1 MKSNIADNRQL
12 FNAKAMATAGLTVE
26 AIPDNTLGIIDVST
40 GLTVIPANFA
50 AYPDKTRIVGK
61 VGGSTYFSFA
71 EIEKASIERKSK
83 LPYVAP
89 QTEVWTGTIENCKC
103 TDSVKL
109 SIHVNDETL
118 KNRDGLTWAHLDNYV
133 EVKAAEMRCYCDY
146 TGTAP
151 VYENHVLTSLL
162 VASVNNSNSPFYG
175 ASAKVPVAG
184 FISGS
189 GTTLPV
195 SPSPGEQFVKTGTN
209 AGLYVYTTV
218 WVLVGAADGT
228 LIDPMAYAAAYK
240 DINTDEIP
248 HNDGPL
254 MSITIFAKA
263 KTTPNYNDMEANYV
277 YPRGTTLQP
286 GLTIDGVVGIQFTK
300 TTPAVFEK
308 GAGYDF
314 RAEEFDNM
322 GYYTQ
327 VLHRNL
333 LSGTFLDPKVKFQF
347 ENGVNYNSIA
357 FDFSTKKVNSNDGD
371 RRLFGVT
378 IGTSVTAVYNQLV
391 AMFSI

>member
-12 FNAKAMATAGLTVE
+12 FNAKAMATAGLTVD
-26 AIPDNTLGIIDVST
+26 AIPDNTLGVIDVAT

-50 AYPDKTRIVGK
+50 AYPEKSRIVGK
-61 VGGSTYFSFA
+61 VNGSTYFSFA
-71 EIEKASIERKSK
+71 EIEKASIERKNK

-133 EVKAAEMRCYCDY
+133 EVKAAEMRCYCDC

-151 VYENHVLTSLL
+151 VYENNVLTSLL
-162 VASVNNSNSPFYG
+162 VASVNKANSPFYD
-175 ASAKVPVAG
+175 ASAKVSVTG
-184 FISGS
+184 VTSGA
-189 GTTLPV
+189 TLPV
-195 SPSPGEQFVKTGTN
+195 ATIKGDQYIKTGVN
-209 AGLYVYTTV
+209 AGLYVYTTA

-228 LIDPMAYAAAYK
+228 LTDPMAYTAAYK
-240 DINTDEIP
+240 DINTDNNP
-248 HNDGPL
+248 ANNGKL

-263 KTTPNYNDMEANYV
+263 KTTPNYNDMEANYT
-277 YPRGTTLQP
+277 YPRGTTLRP

-300 TTPAVFEK
+300 TTSTIFEK
-308 GAGYDF
+308 GAGYDM

-347 ENGVNYNSIA
+347 ENGVNYSSIA

>member
-1 MKSNIADNRQL
+1 
-12 FNAKAMATAGLTVE
+12 
-26 AIPDNTLGIIDVST
+26 
-40 GLTVIPANFA
+40 
-50 AYPDKTRIVGK
+50 
-61 VGGSTYFSFA
+61 
-71 EIEKASIERKSK
+71 
-83 LPYVAP
+83 
-89 QTEVWTGTIENCKC
+89 
-103 TDSVKL
+103 
-109 SIHVNDETL
+109 
-118 KNRDGLTWAHLDNYV
+118 
-133 EVKAAEMRCYCDY
+133 
-146 TGTAP
+146 
-151 VYENHVLTSLL
+151 
-162 VASVNNSNSPFYG
+162 
-175 ASAKVPVAG
+175 
-184 FISGS
+184 
-189 GTTLPV
+189 
-195 SPSPGEQFVKTGTN
+195 
-209 AGLYVYTTV
+209 
-218 WVLVGAADGT
+218 
-228 LIDPMAYAAAYK
+228 MAYAAAYK
-240 DINTDEIP
+240 AINTDDNP
-248 HNDGPL
+248 GNNGKL

-314 RAEEFDNM
+314 RAEEFDNIS
-322 GYYTQ
+322 YYTQ

>member
-12 FNAKAMATAGLTVE
+12 FNAKAMATAGLTVD

-61 VGGSTYFSFA
+61 VGGITYFSFA

-133 EVKAAEMRCYCDY
+133 EVKAAEMRCYCDC

-151 VYENHVLTSLL
+151 VYENNILTSLL
-162 VASVNNSNSPFYG
+162 VASVNNANSPFYG
-175 ASAKVPVAG
+175 ASAKVSVTGVTSGATFPESPVAELQH
-184 FISGS
+184 I
-189 GTTLPV
+189 
-195 SPSPGEQFVKTGTN
+195 KTGAN

-228 LIDPMAYAAAYK
+228 LTDPMAYAAAYK
-240 DINTDEIP
+240 AINTDDDP
-248 HNDGPL
+248 DNNGKL

-286 GLTIDGVVGIQFTK
+286 GLTIDGVVGIKLTK

-322 GYYTQ
+322 GHYTQ

>member
-12 FNAKAMATAGLTVE
+12 FNAKAMATAGLTVD

-50 AYPDKTRIVGK
+50 AYPEKSRIVGK

-71 EIEKASIERKSK
+71 EIEKASIERKNK

-109 SIHVNDETL
+109 SIHINDETL

-133 EVKAAEMRCYCDY
+133 EVKAAEMRCYCDC

-151 VYENHVLTSLL
+151 VYENNVLTSLL
-162 VASVNNSNSPFYG
+162 VASVNNANSPFYG
-175 ASAKVPVAG
+175 ASAKVSVTG
-184 FISGS
+184 VTSGA
-189 GTTLPV
+189 TLPV
-195 SPSPGEQFVKTGTN
+195 SPVAGDQYIKTGAN

-228 LIDPMAYAAAYK
+228 LTDPMAYTAAYK
-240 DINTDEIP
+240 AVNTDDATN
-248 HNDGPL
+248 NDGKL
-254 MSITIFAKA
+254 LSITIFAKA

-286 GLTIDGVVGIQFTK
+286 GLTIDGVVGIKFTK
-300 TTPAVFEK
+300 TTPVIFEK
-308 GAGYDF
+308 GAGYDL

-347 ENGVNYNSIA
+347 ENGVNYSSIA

-378 IGTSVTAVYNQLV
+378 IGTSVTSVYNQLV

>member
-133 EVKAAEMRCYCDY
+133 EVKAAEMRCYCDG

-151 VYENHVLTSLL
+151 AYENNVLTSLL
-162 VASVNNSNSPFYG
+162 VASVNNANSPFYG
-175 ASAKVPVAG
+175 ASAKVSVTG
-184 FISGS
+184 VTSGA
-189 GTTLPV
+189 TLPA
-195 SPSPGEQFVKTGTN
+195 SPEAGDQHIKTGAN

-228 LIDPMAYAAAYK
+228 LTDPMAYAAAYK
-240 DINTDEIP
+240 AINTDVDLR
-248 HNDGPL
+248 NDKL

-300 TTPAVFEK
+300 TTPVIFEK
-308 GAGYDF
+308 GAGYDM

>member
-12 FNAKAMATAGLTVE
+12 FNAKAMATAGLTVD

-133 EVKAAEMRCYCDY
+133 EVKAAEMRCYCDC

-151 VYENHVLTSLL
+151 VYENNVLTSLL
-162 VASVNNSNSPFYG
+162 VASVNNANSPFYG
-175 ASAKVPVAG
+175 ARANVSIIGVTTGA
-184 FISGS
+184 
-189 GTTLPV
+189 TLPV
-195 SPSPGEQFVKTGTN
+195 SPVVGDQYIKTGAN
-209 AGLYVYTTV
+209 AGLYVYTTT
-218 WVLVGAADGT
+218 WILVGDATGALT
-228 LIDPMAYAAAYK
+228 NPMAYAQAYK
-240 DINTDEIP
+240 GINTDA
-248 HNDGPL
+248 NTANNGKL
-254 MSITIFAKA
+254 MSITVFAKP
-263 KTTPNYNDMEANYV
+263 KVTPNYNDMEANYI

-300 TTPAVFEK
+300 TTPVIFEK

-378 IGTSVTAVYNQLV
+378 IGTSVTSVYNQLV

>member
-1 MKSNIADNRQL
+1 
-12 FNAKAMATAGLTVE
+12 
-26 AIPDNTLGIIDVST
+26 
-40 GLTVIPANFA
+40 
-50 AYPDKTRIVGK
+50 
-61 VGGSTYFSFA
+61 
-71 EIEKASIERKSK
+71 
-83 LPYVAP
+83 
-89 QTEVWTGTIENCKC
+89 
-103 TDSVKL
+103 
-109 SIHVNDETL
+109 
-118 KNRDGLTWAHLDNYV
+118 
-133 EVKAAEMRCYCDY
+133 MRCYCDC

-151 VYENHVLTSLL
+151 VYENNVLTSLL
-162 VASVNNSNSPFYG
+162 VASVNNANSPFYG
-175 ASAKVPVAG
+175 ASAKVSVTG
-184 FISGS
+184 VTSGA
-189 GTTLPV
+189 TLPV
-195 SPSPGEQFVKTGTN
+195 SPAAGDQYIKTGAN

-228 LIDPMAYAAAYK
+228 LTDPMAYAAAYK
-240 DINTDEIP
+240 AINTDNNP
-248 HNDGPL
+248 ANNGKL

-263 KTTPNYNDMEANYV
+263 KTTPNYNDMEANYT
-277 YPRGTTLQP
+277 YPRGTTLRP

-300 TTPAVFEK
+300 TTSAIFEK
-308 GAGYDF
+308 GAGYDM

-347 ENGVNYNSIA
+347 ENGVNYSSIA

-378 IGTSVTAVYNQLV
+378 IGTSVGSVYNQLV

>member
-12 FNAKAMATAGLTVE
+12 FNAKAMATAGLTVD

-71 EIEKASIERKSK
+71 EIEKASIERKNK

-109 SIHVNDETL
+109 SIHINDETL

-133 EVKAAEMRCYCDY
+133 EVKAAEMHCYCDC

-151 VYENHVLTSLL
+151 VYENNVLTSLL
-162 VASVNNSNSPFYG
+162 VASVNNANSPFYG
-175 ASAKVPVAG
+175 ASAKVSVTGVTSGATLPALPVARDQY
-184 FISGS
+184 I
-189 GTTLPV
+189 
-195 SPSPGEQFVKTGTN
+195 KTGAN

-228 LIDPMAYAAAYK
+228 LTDPMAYTAAYK
-240 DINTDEIP
+240 AVNTDDVP
-248 HNDGPL
+248 GNNGKL

-263 KTTPNYNDMEANYV
+263 KTTPNYNDMEASYT
-277 YPRGTTLQP
+277 YPRGTTLRP

-300 TTPAVFEK
+300 TTPVIFEK
-308 GAGYDF
+308 GAGYDM

-333 LSGTFLDPKVKFQF
+333 LSGTFLNPKVKFQF
-347 ENGVNYNSIA
+347 ENGVNYSSIA

-378 IGTSVTAVYNQLV
+378 IGTSVDSVYKQLV

>member
-12 FNAKAMATAGLTVE
+12 FNAKAMATAGLTVDD
-26 AIPDNTLGIIDVST
+26 IPDNTLGIIDVST

-109 SIHVNDETL
+109 SIHINDETL

-146 TGTAP
+146 ADTAP
-151 VYENHVLTSLL
+151 VYENNILTSLL
-162 VASVNNSNSPFYG
+162 VASVNNANSPFYG
-175 ASAKVPVAG
+175 ASAKVPVTS
-184 FISGS
+184 IDS
-189 GTTLPV
+189 GTTFPASPLPRK
-195 SPSPGEQFVKTGTN
+195 EYIKTGAN

-218 WVLVGAADGT
+218 WVLVGVADGT
-228 LIDPMAYAAAYK
+228 LTDPMAYTAAHT
-240 DINTDEIP
+240 DSNTDVAVYYT
-248 HNDGPL
+248 GKL

-263 KTTPNYNDMEANYV
+263 KTTPNYNDMEANYT
-277 YPRGTTLQP
+277 YPRGTTLRP

-300 TTPAVFEK
+300 TTSAIFEK
-308 GAGYDF
+308 GAGYDM